1 MQVRAPIS
9 RIFHRTILRM
19 NNFLQ
24 CDKEDSRFHDSW
36 QIEELVL
43 YNPAVLL
50 NSFICSAIVP
60 VSIAFNPQ
68 EDDAK
73 FSGFCKNAEDGP
85 YRAGRFSNT
94 FPEVPNRFRV

>member
-1 MQVRAPIS
+1 MRGYFSLEIDLPTLEVFGVKELIEMQVRAPIS

-50 NSFICSAIVP
+50 NSFTCSAIVP
-60 VSIAFNPQ
+60 V
-68 EDDAK
+68 
-73 FSGFCKNAEDGP
+73 
-85 YRAGRFSNT
+85 RLT
-94 FPEVPNRFRV
+94 